1 MTEAIEEV
9 KVNFTEQ
16 QLLLLRPLLKEGIY
30 GKTLEELAVNL
41 LRDYARQMLGQE
53 AA

>member
-1 MTEAIEEV
+1 MAEATDEV

-16 QLLLLRPLLKEGIY
+16 QLLLLRPLLEEGTY
-30 GKTLEELAVNL
+30 GKTLEELVVNL
-41 LRDYARQMLGQE
+41 LRDYARQMLGRE